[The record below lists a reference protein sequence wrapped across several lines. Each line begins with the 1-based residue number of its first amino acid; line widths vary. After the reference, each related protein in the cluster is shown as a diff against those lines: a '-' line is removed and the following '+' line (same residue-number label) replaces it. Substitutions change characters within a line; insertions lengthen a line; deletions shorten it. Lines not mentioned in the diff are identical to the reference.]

1 MLRRTEPNQLES
13 VNTKGG
19 REERMYPPL
28 EIPFT
33 GIASYSFRIV
43 YEEQTRTPDVDLHS
57 QALLKLIV
65 LEE

>member
-1 MLRRTEPNQLES
+1 MLRCTEPNQLES
-13 VNTKGG
+13 ANTKGG
-19 REERMYPPL
+19 REEKDVSPL

-43 YEEQTRTPDVDLHS
+43 YEEQRRTPDVDLHS

>member
-1 MLRRTEPNQLES
+1 
-13 VNTKGG
+13 
-19 REERMYPPL
+19 MYPPL